1 MGDPVDQSQANA
13 GYHKTLARQIG
24 KYFGNAFTPE
34 TNLAQLLQAVSDTY
48 THADEDHALV
58 ERSLEI
64 SSRELTENYQHVK
77 KQVEDKTRELSQ
89 RTQEAEN
96 SRATLQAV
104 LDNLPLGVIVVQAP
118 SGIPTMMNKTGEAMM
133 GVSLKDQAQSTDLA
147 HYNTVVS
154 ILRDDGSEYPIAEL
168 PLTKTMLSGKPF
180 TADNIS
186 IRRPDG
192 TLVGL
197 RIFTAPILRSDGT
210 FNSAVSVF
218 EDVSEQR
225 NLQRTRD
232 EFFAIASHELRT
244 PLTAIR
250 GNSSLI
256 LKYYLDKLTDPELR
270 DIMKE
275 IHESSIR
282 LIDIVNDFLD
292 ASSLEQKRMKFTYT
306 SFDVVELAASVCK
319 EYEANSVAQGVTLN
333 LLKPSVPLPPAYADR
348 DRLKQV
354 LINLAGNALKFTK
367 QGSVKLEFASEPNS
381 IKVII
386 SDTGNGMSE
395 ESKKMLFRKFE
406 QAGMDPITR
415 DSTRGTGLG
424 LYISKL
430 LMEYMNG
437 EIRLESSELGKGTS
451 FSLRIPIAAAQSH

>member
-1 MGDPVDQSQANA
+1 
-13 GYHKTLARQIG
+13 
-24 KYFGNAFTPE
+24 
-34 TNLAQLLQAVSDTY
+34 
-48 THADEDHALV
+48 
-58 ERSLEI
+58 
-64 SSRELTENYQHVK
+64 
-77 KQVEDKTRELSQ
+77 
-89 RTQEAEN
+89 
-96 SRATLQAV
+96 
-104 LDNLPLGVIVVQAP
+104 
-118 SGIPTMMNKTGEAMM
+118 
-133 GVSLKDQAQSTDLA
+133 
-147 HYNTVVS
+147 VS

-256 LKYYLDKLTDPELR
+256 LKYYLDKLADPELR